1 MGALGKTL
9 VFLNV
14 LAAGAF
20 IYLATADWSK
30 RQAWTE
36 DVFRHELAI
45 QGLPLQAPEG
55 AEDSS
60 GTWVPFH
67 FNVSD
72 SVALTEIRRTTL
84 EKHIPAG
91 GAFGGGVVTNQT
103 DEVKRLQTK
112 VRDTIGAADG
122 LPAKIALLRTYLLNL
137 AESGAERDGINA
149 LLRDLLDQRRFAEA
163 RRELPL
169 LGSTPAQVAALTALV
184 RLGDLHDD
192 AALQSQELVVAA
204 KKALDDAARTT
215 RLIYEAPGGG
225 GAAEPLRLAAELADN
240 NLADRNAVNT
250 AQAKLQELVAAQA
263 QSAAEKEA
271 MSNLLPLL
279 VSPPTDVKVAETA
292 EKVGEK
298 LLDARF
304 EAALVLASTTA
315 GGGKGVR
322 DPDAKALAIA
332 HLLYHIDAH
341 QPWDDRR
348 AWHERVQR
356 VVGMTNYVRAAD
368 AQATALAD
376 MAQRLQG
383 EIKAGEAAFQ
393 AEYQAL
399 VHRAMFL
406 ATQFDDVQS
415 RLDEQKRLAADH
427 DQILKNREQEFV
439 DLDKDLKKARV
450 DAKQVLA
457 DLRKDQADLYQLNLR
472 IREAQDNLFQMESRV
487 KALEEKVTRKN
498 ESKPAAGNS
507 AGR

>member
-45 QGLPLQAPEG
+45 KGLPLQAPEG

-67 FNVSD
+67 FNISD
-72 SVALTEIRRTTL
+72 SVSLTEIRRSTL

-91 GAFGGGVVTNQT
+91 GALGGGVVTNQT
-103 DEVKRLQTK
+103 DEVKRLQSK
-112 VRDTIGAADG
+112 VRDTLNATDG
-122 LPAKIALLRTYLLNL
+122 LDKRIILLRTYLLNL
-137 AESGAERDGINA
+137 AQSGAERDGINA
-149 LLRDLLDQRRFAEA
+149 LLRDVLTPQRFAEA

-192 AALQSQELVVAA
+192 TALQSQDLVIAA

-215 RLIYEAPGGG
+215 RLVYGDAGGG
-225 GAAEPLRLAAELADN
+225 GASEALRLAAELADN
-240 NLADRNAVNT
+240 NLADRNAVNS

-271 MSNLLPLL
+271 MSNLVPLL

-304 EAALVLASTTA
+304 EAALVPATTTA
-315 GGGKGVR
+315 GGGKAVR
-322 DPDAKALAIA
+322 DPDAKSLAIA

-341 QPWDDRR
+341 QPWEERK

-383 EIKAGEAAFQ
+383 EVRAGEAAFQ

-399 VHRAMFL
+399 VQRAMFL
-406 ATQFDDVQS
+406 STQFDDVQS

-427 DQILKNREQEFV
+427 EQILRNREQEFV
-439 DLDKDLKKARV
+439 ELDKDLKKARI

-457 DLRKDQADLYQLNLR
+457 DLRNDQTDLYKLNVK
-472 IREAQDNLFQMESRV
+472 IREAQDNLFQMETRL
-487 KALEEKVTRKN
+487 KALEEKITRKT
-498 ESKPAAGNS
+498 ESKPAAGTS